1 MYYYLLFL
9 LILIPFLAFSAWASA
24 KVNTTYSAFDKVP
37 SRSCMTGYDT
47 AVRLMRNR
55 GVQGIEVGRV
65 NGKLTD
71 HYNPTKA
78 QVNLSM
84 STFGSSSRASAIRS
98 FLISPGL
105 VSFPSIIRTGSE
117 LSRATCERTSRLSF
131 WLRSRKRNSTDS
143 RI

>member
-65 NGKLTD
+65 NGKLTTTTR
-71 HYNPTKA
+71 P
-78 QVNLSM
+78 
-84 STFGSSSRASAIRS
+84 
-98 FLISPGL
+98 
-105 VSFPSIIRTGSE
+105 
-117 LSRATCERTSRLSF
+117 
-131 WLRSRKRNSTDS
+131 KR
-143 RI
+143 R